1 MYSSSPSSGGSV
13 TTSAKTPLWKR
24 LVIILSAVVAGI
36 VAAFVIGQAEVSW
49 ALTIVAGAAVTL
61 LALWVV
67 ARLLHVRLKR
77 GWE

>member
-1 MYSSSPSSGGSV
+1 MAASL
-13 TTSAKTPLWKR
+13 KTPLWKR

-36 VAAFVIGQAEVSW
+36 VVASVIGQAGASW
-49 ALTIVAGAAVTL
+49 VLSIVAGAAVTL

-67 ARLLHVRLKR
+67 ARLLHVRLQK

>member
-1 MYSSSPSSGGSV
+1 M
-13 TTSAKTPLWKR
+13 TASAKTPLWKR
-24 LVIILSAVVAGI
+24 LAIILFAVVAGI

-49 ALTIVAGAAVTL
+49 ILTIAAGAAVTL
-61 LALWVV
+61 LALWVA

>member
-1 MYSSSPSSGGSV
+1 MAA
-13 TTSAKTPLWKR
+13 SAKNPLWKR

-36 VAAFVIGQAEVSW
+36 VAAFVIGQADVSW
-49 ALTIVAGAAVTL
+49 ILTIVAGAAVTL
-61 LALWVV
+61 LALWVA

>member
-1 MYSSSPSSGGSV
+1 M
-13 TTSAKTPLWKR
+13 TASAKTPLWKR
-24 LVIILSAVVAGI
+24 LAIILSAVVAGI

-49 ALTIVAGAAVTL
+49 ILTIAAGAAVTL
-61 LALWVV
+61 LALWVA

>member
-1 MYSSSPSSGGSV
+1 M
-13 TTSAKTPLWKR
+13 TASAKTPLWKR

-49 ALTIVAGAAVTL
+49 ILTIAAGAAVTL
-61 LALWVV
+61 LALWVA

>member
-1 MYSSSPSSGGSV
+1 MAA
-13 TTSAKTPLWKR
+13 SAKTSLWKR
-24 LVIILSAVVAGI
+24 LVIVLSAVVAGI
-36 VAAFVIGQAEVSW
+36 VVASVIGQAGASTV
-49 ALTIVAGAAVTL
+49 LTIVVGAAVTL

>member
-1 MYSSSPSSGGSV
+1 MAA
-13 TTSAKTPLWKR
+13 SAKTPLWKR

-49 ALTIVAGAAVTL
+49 VLTIAAGAAVTL
-61 LALWVV
+61 LALWAA

>member
-1 MYSSSPSSGGSV
+1 M
-13 TTSAKTPLWKR
+13 TASAKTPLWKR

-49 ALTIVAGAAVTL
+49 VLTIAAGAAVTL
-61 LALWVV
+61 LALWVA

>member
-1 MYSSSPSSGGSV
+1 MTASV
-13 TTSAKTPLWKR
+13 KTPLWKR

-36 VAAFVIGQAEVSW
+36 VAAFVIGQAEVPW
-49 ALTIVAGAAVTL
+49 VLTIVAGAAVTL

>member
-1 MYSSSPSSGGSV
+1 MAA
-13 TTSAKTPLWKR
+13 SAKTPLWKR

-49 ALTIVAGAAVTL
+49 VLTIAAGAAVTL
-61 LALWVV
+61 LALWVA